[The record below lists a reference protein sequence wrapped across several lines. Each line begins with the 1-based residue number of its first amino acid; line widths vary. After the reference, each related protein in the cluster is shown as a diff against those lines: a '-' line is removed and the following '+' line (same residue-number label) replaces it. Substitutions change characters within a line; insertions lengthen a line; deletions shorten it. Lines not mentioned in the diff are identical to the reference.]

1 MTGSGDVF
9 KAFERCFSKAW
20 KHIMSGIKL
29 ISWSFFQA
37 HVPIGV
43 GNTLPTHLELGIS
56 FFLLLTFLGLVKYP
70 TVCTLGLTSVAYRK
84 DQCISIVFSV

>member
-20 KHIMSGIKL
+20 KPIMSGIKL
-29 ISWSFFQA
+29 LSWSFFQA

-43 GNTLPTHLELGIS
+43 GNTLPTHLELRIS
-56 FFLLLTFLGLVKYP
+56 FFLLLTFRFG
-70 TVCTLGLTSVAYRK
+70 
-84 DQCISIVFSV
+84 